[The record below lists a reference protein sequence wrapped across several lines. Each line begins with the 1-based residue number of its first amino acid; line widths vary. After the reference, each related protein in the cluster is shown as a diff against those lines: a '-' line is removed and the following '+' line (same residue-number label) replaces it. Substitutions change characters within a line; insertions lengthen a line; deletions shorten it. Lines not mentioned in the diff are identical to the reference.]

1 MPGSHDEVTGE
12 KSGCPAEYSG
22 QNDCND
28 ASRPETS
35 RDGRSAGSGAG
46 EFGPAAVNMPTGLE
60 VSLEGYTGD
69 RADAVCSA
77 PATSRERVRH
87 LMIITIDGPAGA
99 GKSTVARSLA
109 ARLDFEFLDT
119 GAMYRAVAWCC
130 LQQGIELNDAD
141 AAAEVAAGMTL
152 QMQPDRI
159 LCNGQDVTT
168 AIRTVEVSR
177 AASIVA
183 AAPGVRHEM
192 VRLQREAARGRR
204 MVTEGRD
211 QGTVVFPDA
220 DCKFFLTA
228 DPRERAVR
236 RLKDLENQGQSAS
249 LDEVLTQIIDRD
261 DRDRRRPIGP
271 LVKADDAVEVDTT
284 GRSVEDILA
293 DLETQARARMAH
305 VSARSQS

>member
-1 MPGSHDEVTGE
+1 MQS
-12 KSGCPAEYSG
+12 
-22 QNDCND
+22 
-28 ASRPETS
+28 
-35 RDGRSAGSGAG
+35 GSGL
-46 EFGPAAVNMPTGLE
+46 FT
-60 VSLEGYTGD
+60 
-69 RADAVCSA
+69 
-77 PATSRERVRH
+77 PATIRERVQH

-119 GAMYRAVAWCC
+119 GAMYRAVAWSC
-130 LQQGIELNDAD
+130 LQQGIELNDAE

-159 LCNGQDVTT
+159 LCNGQDVTA

-249 LDEVLTQIIDRD
+249 LDDVLMQIIDRD
-261 DRDRRRPIGP
+261 DRDRRRSIGP

-293 DLETQARARMAH
+293 DLEAQARARMAD
-305 VSARSQS
+305 VSARSRT

>member
-1 MPGSHDEVTGE
+1 
-12 KSGCPAEYSG
+12 
-22 QNDCND
+22 
-28 ASRPETS
+28 
-35 RDGRSAGSGAG
+35 
-46 EFGPAAVNMPTGLE
+46 
-60 VSLEGYTGD
+60 
-69 RADAVCSA
+69 
-77 PATSRERVRH
+77 
-87 LMIITIDGPAGA
+87 MIITIDGPAGA

-119 GAMYRAVAWCC
+119 GAMYRAVAWSC
-130 LQQGIELNDAD
+130 LQQGIELNDAK

-159 LCNGQDVTT
+159 FCNGQDVTA

-261 DRDRRRPIGP
+261 DRDRRRSIGP

-293 DLETQARARMAH
+293 DLESQARARMAH
-305 VSARSQS
+305 VSDRSQS